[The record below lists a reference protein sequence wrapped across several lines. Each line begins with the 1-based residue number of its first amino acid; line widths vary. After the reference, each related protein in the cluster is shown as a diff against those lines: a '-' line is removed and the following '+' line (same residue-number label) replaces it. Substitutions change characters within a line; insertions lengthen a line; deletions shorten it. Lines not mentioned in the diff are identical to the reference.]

1 MKKLIRASQ
10 LLLLPFHLTASNQ
23 IFEAGS
29 VVRIEEPSAGMNEA
43 YWLFDS
49 SNHYFGHYPPQ
60 AAATQ
65 GYSSYFEEGSYTLN
79 SLGNNQFSA
88 QLSSTAYATVGYSG
102 GTGSASRAATV
113 TLSSPFSAT
122 YSGTRSELGTSSSFN
137 GSLTIYPAQD
147 YAPDVI
153 PIGSVW
159 DSNNEYYYSAAYS
172 GPGDGD
178 SYTILSSSIVE
189 VYDPDT
195 GVASGSYTYTKLGPN
210 FGRVAISSPENN
222 YSASIN
228 LFFRSPYEV
237 YFYGNST
244 DYYGTYTDWGAF
256 SVSYPPSYSPPAI
269 FPAPTSLPQNQI
281 LQITG
286 TNSDL
291 SLNLAEGT
299 WTDVSGGSGSFT
311 YTYSLQSGG
320 VAGLTL
326 NRTGQ
331 NAPAIPEHF
340 ALRFTDGGVGEV
352 VYSSLDGSQNFN
364 LVAAPTWELYDDF
377 SGSTLDTQKWETWYW
392 PGGRAPLISNGQLKL
407 ENGGGSGRKDPAFL
421 SNLQSAGFDVSSR
434 TYHSGVVF
442 SDPSIIGI
450 EADLFLP
457 AGVAPDSGVFIDLFE
472 QVSFQEIRNAGVELG
487 YWGGSQA
494 DLWFAKSAYSSGSKT
509 SVVEETQ
516 YVTLGQSYRVRMLR
530 QNGSIKLYR
539 DDVLVQTHAAEGELL
554 AFFIGAFNDSGQSMY
569 AMVDNVRV
577 LRDTTIGPPLPVIES
592 YGNTELLGDSSGYY
606 AGSASTPLL
615 YNGRQVSSSY
625 PNAAYTVAGVDQV
638 NGSYRLVMIYESF
651 FGGIQ
656 YYAANF
662 SFSGSNTS
670 ALARVSDI
678 LAEEVNLQQDFDGDG
693 HVGTPPIALPVIESY
708 GNTELL
714 GDSSGYY
721 AGSASTPLLYNGRQ
735 VSSSYPNA
743 AYTVAGVDQ
752 VNGSY
757 RLVMIYESFFG
768 GIQYYAANF
777 SFSGSN
783 TSALAR
789 VSDILAEEVNLQ
801 QDFDGDGH
809 VGTPLIAPPASLAGK
824 SFVVTQLTGGS
835 KSVPD
840 QITFTADTFSYG
852 FSGNLRASGVSY
864 TYSNGT
870 MVYGIEE
877 RIDFAFTSS
886 TEGTYEAGEV
896 GPDGTFYI
904 ENTGTFEEANISF
917 SLQTNWQRTETMDSE
932 LSTNYWQI
940 ESTSGDS
947 AVYNDGELN
956 FTFDPSSD
964 PDPLAAYSEEQEIK
978 MHYAGALPL
987 DEDWQIVIDDT
998 YVSDSVNQFAMGYQI
1013 MFQRSLYCEFGF
1025 LDQTSGRG
1033 VYFYA
1038 DSYNSD
1044 TNQTDYYGDYYRPV
1058 VSNIADPRMQ
1068 NGLNFRIQHLANT
1081 RELVYSYQ
1089 PDGASDWTEVA
1100 RINLST
1106 GAATGLSG
1114 SGSLSGQLPSS
1125 SENLRFGVDIDKYST
1140 EAILIENIEIGG
1152 IEIGT
1157 FTPPII
1163 PVDSDGDGLD
1173 DSVETNTGVYVSP
1186 SDTGT
1191 NSQLLDSSGDGFTD
1205 GEMVSAGYDPNINYS
1220 QIINILGQ
1228 NPSRF
1233 GLVDPL
1239 SIVDAQLGQLSLEQ
1253 GIDGNFDMNFDLE
1266 MSTDLQTWAPHSSH
1280 TIEISIPDQTKTFM
1294 RLNVK

>member
-1 MKKLIRASQ
+1 MKKLLCAAQI
-10 LLLLPFHLTASNQ
+10 LLLPLNLLASTQ

-29 VVRIEEPSAGMNEA
+29 TVRLEESSAGINEA

-88 QLSSTAYATVGYSG
+88 QLSSTAYATSGYSG
-102 GTGSASRAATV
+102 GTGSASRTATV
-113 TLSSPFSAT
+113 TLTSPFSAT
-122 YSGTRSELGTSSSFN
+122 YSGTRSQLGTSSSFN

-147 YAPDVI
+147 YAPEVL
-153 PIGSVW
+153 PTGSVW
-159 DSNNEYYYSAAYS
+159 DSNNEYYYSATYS
-172 GPGDGD
+172 GPEVGD
-178 SYTILSSSIVE
+178 SYTVLSSNIIQVN
-189 VYDPDT
+189 DPDT

-210 FGRVAISSPENN
+210 FGRIAISSPENY

-244 DYYGTYTDWGAF
+244 DYYGTYTVWGAF
-256 SVSYPPSYSPPAI
+256 LVSYPPSYSLPAI
-269 FPAPTSLPQNQI
+269 FPAPTSLPQDQI

-291 SLNLAEGT
+291 SLDLAGGT

-311 YTYSLQSGG
+311 YTYSVQSGG

-331 NAPAIPEHF
+331 NAPASLEHF

-352 VYSSLDGSQNFN
+352 VYSSLDGSQSFN
-364 LVAAPTWELYDDF
+364 LVEL
-377 SGSTLDTQKWETWYW
+377 
-392 PGGRAPLISNGQLKL
+392 
-407 ENGGGSGRKDPAFL
+407 
-421 SNLQSAGFDVSSR
+421 
-434 TYHSGVVF
+434 
-442 SDPSIIGI
+442 SDPT
-450 EADLFLP
+450 DPTDPTFP
-457 AGVAPDSGVFIDLFE
+457 P
-472 QVSFQEIRNAGVELG
+472 
-487 YWGGSQA
+487 
-494 DLWFAKSAYSSGSKT
+494 T
-509 SVVEETQ
+509 
-516 YVTLGQSYRVRMLR
+516 
-530 QNGSIKLYR
+530 
-539 DDVLVQTHAAEGELL
+539 
-554 AFFIGAFNDSGQSMY
+554 
-569 AMVDNVRV
+569 
-577 LRDTTIGPPLPVIES
+577 PPLPVIES
-592 YGNTELLGDSSGYY
+592 FGNTELLEDSSGYY

-625 PNAAYTVAGVDQV
+625 PNASYTVAGVDQV
-638 NGSYRLVMIYESF
+638 NGSYRFVMIYESF

-662 SFSGSNTS
+662 SLSGSNTS
-670 ALARVSDI
+670 ALVRVSDI
-678 LAEEVNLQQDFDGDG
+678 LAEEVNLQQDLDGDG
-693 HVGTPPIALPVIESY
+693 HVGTPPIAP
-708 GNTELL
+708 
-714 GDSSGYY
+714 
-721 AGSASTPLLYNGRQ
+721 P
-735 VSSSYPNA
+735 
-743 AYTVAGVDQ
+743 
-752 VNGSY
+752 
-757 RLVMIYESFFG
+757 
-768 GIQYYAANF
+768 
-777 SFSGSN
+777 
-783 TSALAR
+783 TSL
-789 VSDILAEEVNLQ
+789 S
-801 QDFDGDGH
+801 
-809 VGTPLIAPPASLAGK
+809 GK

-840 QITFTADTFSYG
+840 QVTFTADTFSYG

-870 MVYGIEE
+870 MLYGIEE

-886 TEGTYEAGEV
+886 TGGTYKSGEV
-896 GPDGTFYI
+896 APDGTFYI
-904 ENTGTFEEANISF
+904 ENTGTFEEANISL

-932 LSTNYWQI
+932 LSTQYWQI

-956 FTFDPSSD
+956 FIFDPSSS
-964 PDPLAAYSEEQEIK
+964 PDPLAAYSDEQEIEI
-978 MHYAGALPL
+978 HYAGALPL

-1025 LDQTSGRG
+1025 LDQSSGRG

-1038 DSYNSD
+1038 DSYNSN
-1044 TNQTDYYGDYYRPV
+1044 TNLTDYYGDYYGPV
-1058 VSNIADPRMQ
+1058 VSSAADPRIQ
-1068 NGLNFRIQHLANT
+1068 NGLNFRIQHLSSS

-1089 PDGASDWTEVA
+1089 PDGVSDWTEVA

-1106 GAATGLSG
+1106 GAATGLPG

-1140 EAILIENIEIGG
+1140 GAIPLENIEIGG
-1152 IEIGT
+1152 IEIAT
-1157 FTPPII
+1157 YTPPII
-1163 PVDSDGDGLD
+1163 PVDTDGDGLD

-1186 SDTGT
+1186 TDTGT
-1191 NSQLLDSSGDGFTD
+1191 NSQLQDSSGDGFTD
-1205 GEMVSAGYDPNINYS
+1205 GEMVSAGYDPNKNYS
-1220 QIINILGQ
+1220 EIINILSQ

-1233 GLVDPL
+1233 GLVDL
-1239 SIVDAQLGQLSLEQ
+1239 GSIVDAELGQLGLEQ
-1253 GIDGNFDMNFDLE
+1253 GTEGNFNMNFDLE
-1266 MSTDLQTWAPHSSH
+1266 MSTDLQTWTPHSNH
-1280 TIEISIPDQTKTFM
+1280 TIEISVPDQSKTFM